1 MNSVY
6 IKNIFNDASED
17 LIASD
22 LIPQDLI
29 FESKHDLVFKIKD
42 QITGNTVI
50 SKFRE
55 IKSDKLYTVSNL
67 KIKNDYYLTSELIN
81 IKTGN
86 TYPITIYDENLLAV
100 GTFRMD
106 CVDSNLKV
114 QGWYGEENGY
124 LKTRLL
130 ISLK

>member
-29 FESKHDLVFKIKD
+29 FESKHDLVLKIKD

-55 IKSDKLYTVSNL
+55 IKSNQLYTISKL
-67 KIKNDYYLTSELIN
+67 EIKNDYYLTAELIN
-81 IKTGN
+81 IKNGS
-86 TYPITIYDENLLAV
+86 TYPITIYDDNLLAL
-100 GTFRMD
+100 GTLRME
-106 CVDSNLKV
+106 CEDSNLNV
-114 QGWYGEENGY
+114 HGWYGEENGY
-124 LKTRLL
+124 LKTRLF

>member
-6 IKNIFNDASED
+6 IKNLFNDASED

-29 FESKHDLVFKIKD
+29 YESKHDLFLKIKD

-67 KIKNDYYLTSELIN
+67 KIKNDYFLTAELIN
-81 IKTGN
+81 IKNGN
-86 TYPITIYDENLLAV
+86 TYPITIYDENLMAL
-100 GTFRMD
+100 GTFKME
-106 CVDSNLKV
+106 CEDSNLKV
-114 QGWYGEENGY
+114 KGWYGEENGY
-124 LKTRLL
+124 LKTRLF
-130 ISLK
+130 ISLE